1 MIPNTSSMFP
11 AWNSDFSLSG
21 ESRAAIRPSTI
32 TETRSQY
39 SASSMK
45 CVVATTV
52 VIVTL
57 FMTLPV
63 FYYVVEM
70 PAFAVCIAAV
80 VYIIL
85 AIAMVYYAKERF
97 KEIEEGLDDA
107 ADDY

>member
-1 MIPNTSSMFP
+1 MERD
-11 AWNSDFSLSG
+11 ALKKLG
-21 ESRAAIRPSTI
+21 
-32 TETRSQY
+32 
-39 SASSMK
+39 
-45 CVVATTV
+45 VVATTV
-52 VIVTL
+52 VIVAL

-85 AIAMVYYAKERF
+85 AIAMVYYAMERF

-107 ADDY
+107 VDDY